1 MTIHLNYLFN
11 NFMSNEAV
19 AGFIAIK
26 TLQNKPLRY
35 FDANFNEFRDK
46 NMTMY
51 IQKKY
56 ADLKSF
62 IKSNILFRTNRC
74 IRTSNTNIY
83 KHTIIDQTKGK

>member
-1 MTIHLNYLFN
+1 MTINLNYKLFN

-51 IQKKY
+51 I
-56 ADLKSF
+56 
-62 IKSNILFRTNRC
+62 
-74 IRTSNTNIY
+74 
-83 KHTIIDQTKGK
+83 

>member
-1 MTIHLNYLFN
+1 
-11 NFMSNEAV
+11 MSNEAV

-56 ADLKSF
+56 ADLKSILL
-62 IKSNILFRTNRC
+62 IKYKLQKEQVYQNYQFKRLQAHNYRSNQKLMM
-74 IRTSNTNIY
+74 
-83 KHTIIDQTKGK
+83 D